1 MKVEF
6 LHESAHPYM
15 IGFTKHAGKN
25 GTGGHPT
32 CHSRRDTCHQQSKG
46 KDGSSLIAQQRL
58 QQTLGLLQLFYS
70 DMIGKKVAA
79 ASRIIALLMA
89 HPTPIENKV
98 S

>member
-1 MKVEF
+1 
-6 LHESAHPYM
+6 M

-25 GTGGHPT
+25 GTGSHPA
-32 CHSRRDTCHQQSKG
+32 CHSGRDTCHQQGKS

-58 QQTLGLLQLFYS
+58 QQALGLLQLFYP

-89 HPTPIENKV
+89 QPTPIENRV